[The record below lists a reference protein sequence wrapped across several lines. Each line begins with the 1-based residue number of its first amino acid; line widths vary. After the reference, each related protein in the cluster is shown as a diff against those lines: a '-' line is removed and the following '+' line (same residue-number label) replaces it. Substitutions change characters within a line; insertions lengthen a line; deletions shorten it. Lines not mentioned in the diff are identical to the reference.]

1 MRIGKNTRM
10 FLVAGGLTLAGAAII
25 GRLFF
30 IQVVSHSY
38 YAELALR
45 QGTVVA
51 DSGTPRGRIYFSD
64 ADGTR
69 LPAANTKSGHLLYI
83 DPRKVTD
90 AAALYESLEPFL
102 KMTRDEFLSKAAKSA
117 DPFEA
122 VAHKL
127 DAADIEQVNLLGEA
141 AAGIAPEEWRFY
153 PLGAVASHVLG
164 FVGFDGD
171 AIVGRYGIE
180 RSQESVLTGSSSS
193 DRGISG
199 ALFNWGR
206 ALFRASPARPD
217 VVLTIEP
224 EVQLT
229 IEKELD
235 ALTEKWKP
243 ERAGIIVMDPQTGKI
258 LAMAA
263 RPNFD
268 PNAYGAAP
276 SLDVF
281 TNPTIESVYEL
292 GSVFKPLTLA
302 AAIDSGKITP
312 ETTYDDRGYV
322 EIGGERIENF
332 DGKGRGVVSMQTVLS
347 ESLNTGAVFV
357 ERTIG
362 GLKLRDYFEN
372 LGLADRTEVELP
384 GEVLGKLENL
394 DSGSE
399 FDYAAASFGQGVAV
413 TPLAFL
419 RAISVLANGGALV
432 KPYIIDRITVEG
444 GPDAETRPVIQLNI
458 LKPKTAETV
467 TRMLV
472 RVVDEA
478 LLDGALKNEHYS
490 IAAKTGTAQ
499 IASPSG
505 GYSDD
510 YLHAFVGYGPA
521 YDAKFAVFLFMLK
534 PTGERYAARTL
545 SRPFMNIMDFLLS
558 YYRVPP
564 DR

>member
-1 MRIGKNTRM
+1 MV
-10 FLVAGGLTLAGAAII
+10 LVAGGLTLAGAVIV

-38 YAELALR
+38 YTALAGR
-45 QGTVVA
+45 QHAASA
-51 DSGTPRGRIYFSD
+51 DTDVRRGRIYFSS
-64 ADGTR
+64 ADGTH
-69 LPAANTKSGHLLYI
+69 LPAAGTKSGYLLYI
-83 DPRKVTD
+83 DPRKVAD
-90 AAALYESLEPFL
+90 AETLYESLESFL
-102 KMTRDEFLSKAAKSA
+102 EMPRDEFLSKAAKSS

-122 VAHKL
+122 IRHRL
-127 DAADIEQVNLLGEA
+127 DEADVEQVKLLGEA
-141 AAGIAPEEWRFY
+141 AAGIAPEEWRWY
-153 PLGAVASHVLG
+153 PLGALASHVLG
-164 FVGFDGD
+164 FVGFDSD
-171 AIVGRYGIE
+171 RITGRYGIE
-180 RSQESVLTGSSSS
+180 RSQESILAGATAP
-193 DRGISG
+193 DSG
-199 ALFNWGR
+199 LSGVFFDWGR
-206 ALFRASPARPD
+206 TLFRAPLQSD
-217 VVLTIEP
+217 VILTIEP
-224 EVQLT
+224 EAQFA

-235 ALTEKWKP
+235 TLAEKWKP

-258 LAMAA
+258 LAMSA

-268 PNAYGAAP
+268 PNAYNEAP
-276 SLDVF
+276 TLDVF
-281 TNPTIESVYEL
+281 ANPLIESVYEL
-292 GSVFKPLTLA
+292 GSVFKPLTLSA
-302 AAIDSGKITP
+302 AMDLGKITP
-312 ETTYDDRGYV
+312 QTTYHDYGYV

-332 DGKGRGVVSMQTVLS
+332 DGKGRGIVSMQQVLS
-347 ESLNTGAVFV
+347 ESLNTGAVFA

-362 GLKLRDYFEN
+362 GLKLRDYFEA
-372 LGLADRTEVELP
+372 LGLADRTDIELP
-384 GEVLGKLENL
+384 GEVLGKLSNL
-394 DSGSE
+394 DVGSE
-399 FDYAAASFGQGVAV
+399 FDYAAAAFGQGIAV

-419 RAISVLANGGALV
+419 RAVSALANGGALV
-432 KPYIIDRITVEG
+432 SPYIIDRVAVEG
-444 GPDAETRPVIQLNI
+444 GPDRVTEPHIQKNV
-458 LKPKTAETV
+458 LKPSTAETM

-505 GYSDD
+505 GGYSDD

-521 YDAKFAVFLFMLK
+521 YDAKFAVFLFMAK